1 MLLEAQLSASSPL
14 VGKTLREA
22 QFPPDSL
29 VVSLMRQGDTYFP
42 HGDTRLEA
50 GDLIM
55 VMADPDIE
63 AALRSFLGDT
73 KLFVPG
79 DPLAEK

>member
-14 VGKTLREA
+14 VGKTLRQA
-22 QFPPDSL
+22 HFPLDSL
-29 VVSLMRQGDTYFP
+29 VVSLVRQGDTHFP
-42 HGDTRLEA
+42 HGDTRFEA
-50 GDLIM
+50 GDLIL
-55 VMADPDIE
+55 VMADPTIE